1 MLSIGALLFVLTV
14 SSVRVSALSP
24 EAQSRYDKGMALYE
38 KQKYAAAQTEFEKAI
53 ASAGTDDAGFVER
66 QPIMWPFVGL
76 RCAVRMPERG

>member
-66 QPIMWPFVGL
+66 
-76 RCAVRMPERG
+76 AA